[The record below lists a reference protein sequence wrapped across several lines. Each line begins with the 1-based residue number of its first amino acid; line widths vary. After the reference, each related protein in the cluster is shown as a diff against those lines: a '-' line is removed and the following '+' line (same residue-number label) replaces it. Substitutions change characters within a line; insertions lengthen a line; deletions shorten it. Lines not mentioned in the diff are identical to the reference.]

1 MLPPVPN
8 GDETVGHYTT
18 VKAIKKLVSSPDFMS
33 NEPVPATPT
42 PSKNTTP
49 RSDGAGG
56 RLGPDKDSKGNPMYI
71 NSSPPPSSA
80 SSFTNCRSFHAVLL
94 RGTQERYATSRLYSM
109 NGFAATRVASQ
120 RAVATCNLYL
130 SNSPIIRHVT
140 KDAQATAAFTRIF
153 PEYVKDKMTM
163 SKPRSINSNLQSESG
178 MTLQGRQKI
187 CHNQVRDDFASI
199 ARGNG
204 CGSVVVEPTLP
215 EAQLVNA
222 DGVFVTERRGP
233 DVLCRTAAEDVYGD
247 VSIVQVHRETVNANS
262 LATFQTLRQNSS
274 SRALTVS
281 YMLASLQTTVVD
293 KLNLAANQKLKS
305 YPRIATGPQV
315 DGPTRY
321 FFPVIISPD
330 AVLHGS
336 AFDFVDA
343 VCKTTAAFHRPGAR
357 ERLLASMISSVHS
370 VMKYR
375 NLSMPT
381 LRGALLMSR
390 A

>member
-1 MLPPVPN
+1 M
-8 GDETVGHYTT
+8 
-18 VKAIKKLVSSPDFMS
+18 
-33 NEPVPATPT
+33 
-42 PSKNTTP
+42 
-49 RSDGAGG
+49 
-56 RLGPDKDSKGNPMYI
+56 
-71 NSSPPPSSA
+71 
-80 SSFTNCRSFHAVLL
+80 
-94 RGTQERYATSRLYSM
+94 TS
-109 NGFAATRVASQ
+109 
-120 RAVATCNLYL
+120 
-130 SNSPIIRHVT
+130 
-140 KDAQATAAFTRIF
+140 
-153 PEYVKDKMTM
+153 
-163 SKPRSINSNLQSESG
+163 
-178 MTLQGRQKI
+178 
-187 CHNQVRDDFASI
+187 ASI

-247 VSIVQVHRETVNANS
+247 VSIVQVHRDTVNAIS